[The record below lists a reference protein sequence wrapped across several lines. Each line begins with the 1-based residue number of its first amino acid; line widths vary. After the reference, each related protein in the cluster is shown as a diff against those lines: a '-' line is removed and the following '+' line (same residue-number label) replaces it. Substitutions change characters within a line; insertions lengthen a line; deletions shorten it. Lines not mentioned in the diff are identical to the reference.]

1 MYLYLL
7 PYVLLLQRPKIRRTF
22 RIYGLIVPGYL
33 AVGIIN
39 AIVNFGLMAR
49 EEVKGTLTNVAYIST
64 VIVIVLCGATL
75 ALGFLLMIKTGS
87 TPTKKLGVSQD
98 QEDGDQTINQFNKG
112 KTADE
117 QAENAEA
124 KKKLQAEGNQTS
136 NDAGTPKL
144 IPV

>member
-75 ALGFLLMIKTGS
+75 ALGFLLMIKTG
-87 TPTKKLGVSQD
+87 TTLTKKIGASQD
-98 QEDGDQTINQFNKG
+98 QEDGDQTINQFK
-112 KTADE
+112 
-117 QAENAEA
+117 
-124 KKKLQAEGNQTS
+124 
-136 NDAGTPKL
+136 
-144 IPV
+144 